1 MKNRK
6 QFLTIALF
14 SIVLL
19 GFSLIS
25 WFRSP
30 DAFSD
35 AERRALAQRPK
46 ITSSA
51 LADGSF
57 MKKFE
62 DYSMDQFPLRDGFR
76 RTKAMTSKYILRQK
90 DTHGLY
96 SVDGFLSKLEY
107 PMNETKVAASIGKL
121 GQIYKTYLKDTDC
134 RLYLSL
140 IPDKNAFLAPMGG
153 YPAMDYEAL
162 TKRVREGI
170 SYADYIDLMDLLTL
184 EDYYRTDQHWKQECI
199 MDVADRLGASMNP
212 DSVGY
217 PSDSLE
223 VKTLEIPFYGAYVGQ
238 SALPFEAD
246 TIRYLIN
253 PMLEACQVTDY
264 NSGTAREG
272 SIYNFNKASGK
283 DPYEFFLSG
292 ATPLLVIENP
302 QASTDRE
309 LVVFRDSFG
318 SSLIPLLT
326 ARYAKIT
333 VVDLRYM
340 RSSLLSQYVTFY
352 EQDVLFLYSTLIL
365 NNTISI

>member
-14 SIVLL
+14 SSMLL
-19 GFSLIS
+19 GFSLVS
-25 WFRSP
+25 WFRTP

-35 AERRALAQRPK
+35 AERRSLTQRPK
-46 ITSSA
+46 FTSSA
-51 LADGSF
+51 LTDGSF

-76 RTKAMTSKYILRQK
+76 SLKAMTGKYILGQK
-90 DTHGLY
+90 DNHGLY
-96 SVDGFLSKLEY
+96 SVDGVLSKLEY
-107 PMNETKVAASIGKL
+107 PLNERKVSASLGKL
-121 GQIYKTYLKDTDC
+121 EQIYKTFLKDTDC
-134 RLYLSL
+134 KPYFSL

-153 YPAMDYEAL
+153 YPAMDYGAL
-162 TKRVREGI
+162 TEKVRAGI
-170 SYADYIDLMDLLTL
+170 SYAEYIDIADLLTL

-199 MDVADRLGASMNP
+199 PDIADRIGAFMNP
-212 DSVGY
+212 DSTGY
-217 PSDSLE
+217 LPDSFE
-223 VKTLEIPFYGAYVGQ
+223 TKTLDTPFYGAYVGQ

-246 TIRYLIN
+246 TIQYLTN
-253 PMLEACQVTDY
+253 PELEACYVTDY
-264 NSGTAREG
+264 NSGTARES
-272 SIYNFNKASGK
+272 SIYDYNKASGK

-302 QASTDRE
+302 QASSDRE

-340 RSSLLSQYVTFY
+340 RSNLLSQYVNFD

-365 NNTISI
+365 NNTISM